1 MPQIGKKNSLSVVK
15 RVDFGMYLD
24 GVELGEILIP
34 NRYVPIGC
42 KAGDVLDVF
51 LYLDSEDRLIA
62 TTESPYAEVG
72 KCGHLKVVSTS
83 SFGAFMDWGVMKDLL
98 VPFKEQRTPMHEGKS
113 YTVFLY
119 IDSSGRIVGSSKLSQ
134 HLKEEDDGQYFAEGQ
149 AVHLKIASR
158 SDMGYKVVINDTH
171 LGLIHNSDLL
181 AKISV
186 GDEKEGYIKQI
197 REDGRIDVT
206 LQPMGEEGMDMLS
219 KDIIEFLKAEG
230 GSSDITDKSSPEAIY
245 QVFNVSKSA
254 YKKALGKLYKEKRI
268 LLVKDFIRLV

>member
-1 MPQIGKKNSLSVVK
+1 MPQIGKKNKLTVVK

-42 KAGDVLDVF
+42 KAGDILEVF
-51 LYLDSEDRLIA
+51 LYRDSEDRLIA
-62 TTESPYAEVG
+62 TTETPHAEVG

-83 SFGAFMDWGVMKDLL
+83 NFGAFMDWGVMKDLL
-98 VPFKEQRTPMHEGKS
+98 VPFKEQRTPMQVGKS
-113 YTVFLY
+113 YTVYVY
-119 IDSSGRIVGSSKLSQ
+119 IDNSGRIVGSSKLSQ
-134 HLKEEDDGQYFAEGQ
+134 HLKEEDDGQFFAEGQ
-149 AVHLKIASR
+149 AVNLKIASR

-186 GDEKEGYIKQI
+186 GDEKDGYIKQI

-206 LQPMGEEGMDMLS
+206 LQMMGEEATDVLS
-219 KDIIEFLKAEG
+219 KDILEFLKAEG
-230 GSSDITDKSSPEAIY
+230 GSSDLTDKSSPEAIY

-254 YKKALGKLYKEKRI
+254 YKKALGKLYKEKRV
-268 LLVKDFIRLV
+268 LLEKNLVKLV